1 MFCLS
6 FIEEFV
12 SAKKKK
18 PRDLDYVVFKMAHF
32 EKMCKTCLLKEQI
45 LRNNPPTTPHEEK
58 LLKFIQKR
66 SLKR

>member
-1 MFCLS
+1 MFSLS

-32 EKMCKTCLLKEQI
+32 EKMCKTCLLKEQM
-45 LRNNPPTTPHEEK
+45 LRNKPPNKPPTK
-58 LLKFIQKR
+58 KNF
-66 SLKR
+66 